1 MMVVDWFSNRKITM
15 VRYQQSKQK
24 HFFFFKKR
32 NKNSFKN
39 IQFKLCVKYSLN
51 VETKERCYLFMVALD
66 VIGSST

>member
-15 VRYQQSKQK
+15 VRYQRSKKK
-24 HFFFFKKR
+24 HFLFKKR

-51 VETKERCYLFMVALD
+51 VETKERCDLFMVALD